1 MRLRT
6 LPVSLA
12 GVICACGYAI
22 SDGVFHWPQ
31 AVICALFAVLC
42 QIASNFAN
50 EYFDYKSG
58 RDRPGRAGFRR
69 GVTEGDINPEQ
80 MKRAVFGVLILAA
93 LLGLSLTYWG
103 GLWLIACGAAIGLG
117 ALGYSAGP
125 FPFSTHCL
133 GEVAVIFF
141 FGIVPVNLTYYVQSM
156 SWNHDVLMA
165 SIAIGLM
172 GANVLIVN
180 NTRDIPDDEAVG
192 KHTLATVTSPL
203 FMAILYMVNAL
214 AAVALTRTGWMHGS
228 DFWLIAPALYV
239 GAAASIAYRL
249 YKERGAALNPLLGMT
264 AMSMFIFSVLLSLA
278 L

>member
-12 GVICACGYAI
+12 GVVCACGYAVH
-22 SDGVFHWPQ
+22 DGVFHWPQ

-50 EYFDYKSG
+50 EYFDYKTG
-58 RDRPGRAGFRR
+58 RDRPGREGFRR
-69 GVTEGDINPEQ
+69 GVTEGDIKPQ
-80 MKRAVFGVLILAA
+80 HMKRAVFGVLFIAA

-103 GLWLIACGAAIGLG
+103 GLWLIACGLAIGLG
-117 ALGYSAGP
+117 ALAYSAGP

-141 FGIVPVNLTYYVQSM
+141 FGIVPVNLTYYVQSLYW
-156 SWNHDVLMA
+156 SQSVFLA
-165 SIAIGLM
+165 SLAIGLM

-180 NTRDIPDDEAVG
+180 NTRDIPDDMAVG
-192 KHTLATVTSPL
+192 KHTLANVTSPL

-214 AAVALTRTGWMHGS
+214 AAVALTRNGWMQGG
-228 DFWLIAPALYV
+228 DLWMIAPALYV
-239 GAAASIAYRL
+239 GAAASISYRL
-249 YKERGAALNPLLGMT
+249 YKLRGAALNPLLGMT
-264 AMSMFIFSVLLSLA
+264 AMSMFIFSVLLSFA